1 LSVTYGIV
9 KDHKGEIL
17 VESEPGQGATFILL
31 FPPVQEGSNGNGSGK
46 RSGNGNGNGE
56 AGSHSANG

>member
-17 VESEPGQGATFILL
+17 VESEAGQGATFLLL
-31 FPPVQEGSNGNGSGK
+31 FPPVPEGWIGNGNK
-46 RSGNGNGNGE
+46 NGNGNGE
-56 AGSHSANG
+56 SETRSTNG

>member
-17 VESEPGQGATFILL
+17 VESEPGQGATFVIR
-31 FPPVQEGSNGNGSGK
+31 FPEVQEGVNGA
-46 RSGNGNGNGE
+46 GNGE
-56 AGSHSANG
+56 AGHHSAAV